1 LFPIS
6 VKTALALSIV
16 FAISGCQSVRVG
28 SVSTGI
34 FSPASKTPTY
44 EKQSPEHL
52 QALHRATL
60 RPYSVFGVQY
70 CPHVVEKGQTMDGIA
85 SWYGPDF
92 HGKKTSSGEIYN
104 KFALTAAHKTWP
116 MHTVVRVDNLENGKS
131 VIVRINDRGP
141 FLKDR
146 VIDLSYSAAHRID
159 MHKKGLARVRLT
171 VLQTDSKN
179 WPKDAPKGSST
190 GATRNE
196 CHLVQNRSV
205 LTQTKVQQP
214 SGSEIFLVQV
224 GSFSSFDAARRFQHS
239 LNLPLRL
246 DSKIEQSSGLYR
258 VLIGGFA
265 NEKEAREFIANSQYS
280 GAFLVRERR

>member
-6 VKTALALSIV
+6 AKIAFSLLILLVM
-16 FAISGCQSVRVG
+16 SGCQSARVG
-28 SVSTGI
+28 GGGMR
-34 FSPASKTPTY
+34 KTSSY

-52 QALHRATL
+52 QALHCATL
-60 RPYSVFGVQY
+60 RPYTVFGVQY
-70 CPHVVEKGQTMDGIA
+70 CPHIVEKGQTMEGIA

-92 HGKKTSSGEIYN
+92 HGKKTSSGEVYN

-146 VIDLSYSAAHRID
+146 VIDLSYMAAKKID

-171 VLQTDSKN
+171 VLETDSKN
-179 WPKDAPKGSST
+179 WPKDAPRGSST

-196 CHLVQNRSV
+196 CHLVQGAFAS
-205 LTQTKVQQP
+205 TQTKTQHS
-214 SGSEIFLVQV
+214 SGSEIFFVQV
-224 GSFSSFDAARRFQHS
+224 GSFSTFEAAKRFQHS

-265 NEKEAREFIANSQYS
+265 NEKEAREFISSSKYS